1 MKDIIKGMVYV
12 LGDNIDTDQIIPARY
27 LVYSLN
33 DPEERKNYGRYALS
47 GVPPSVAGLPEGG
60 KRFVEEGED
69 RSRYSII
76 VAGKNFGC
84 GSSREHAPVA
94 LHLAGVRAV
103 VAESYSR
110 IFYRNVVDG
119 GFFLPLES
127 RERLIDCIKT
137 GDEVTIDLNRYVI
150 KNLRDNKEYALVPLG
165 DVKEIL
171 MAGGIFSYVKK
182 AGIKV

>member
-1 MKDIIKGMVYV
+1 MNNLIKGKIYV

-33 DPEERKNYGRYALS
+33 DPEERKNYGKYALS
-47 GVPPSVAGLPEGG
+47 GVPVPVAGLPEGS
-60 KRFVEEGED
+60 KRFVEEGEE
-69 RSRYSII
+69 RSKYSII
-76 VAGKNFGC
+76 VAGRNFGC

-94 LHLAGVRAV
+94 LHIAGVKAV

-119 GFFLPLES
+119 GFFIPLES
-127 RERLIDCIKT
+127 PERLIDHMKT
-137 GDEVTIDLNRYVI
+137 GDEVIIDLDRYVI

-171 MAGGIFSYVKK
+171 IGGGIFSYAKK